1 MEGAEGG
8 LGGGQ
13 PLTLPPPLDR
23 EHPIAI
29 AHRGSM
35 TLWPENTMAAFAGAV
50 NLGFRYLET
59 DLRIS
64 RDGVLVTFH
73 DPVLDRT
80 TDGSGLV
87 RARTFAELRRLDA
100 AYHFLP
106 EQGHPQRGRGIG
118 VPSLE
123 EAVTAFPEAV
133 FMLDIKQNGLEDPLL
148 EIMER
153 CNLWERAIVGS
164 FGGPRLRRLRARAG
178 RRITTAAGPGE
189 ILRFATAA
197 RLGRP
202 SRIPAD
208 LLSIPVRRLIRLV
221 DARTVA
227 AARSGNLPMLVWT
240 INETPEMARLLDL
253 GVDGLIT
260 DRPDLLK
267 QLMMERGRG
276 GPWNQTG
283 GAAPPGQERK

>member
-8 LGGGQ
+8 FGGGK

-23 EHPIAI
+23 EHPVAV

-35 TLWPENTMAAFAGAV
+35 TLWPENTLAAFGGAV
-50 NLGFRYLET
+50 DLGFRYLET

-73 DPVLDRT
+73 DPDLDRT
-80 TDGSGLV
+80 TDGSGPV
-87 RARTFAELRRLDA
+87 RGLTFAELSRLDA
-100 AYHFLP
+100 AYHFQP
-106 EQGHPQRGRGIG
+106 ERDHPLRGRGIS

-123 EAVTAFPEAV
+123 EAVAAFPEAV
-133 FMLDIKQNGLEDPLL
+133 FMLDVKQDGLEEPLL
-148 EIMER
+148 ELMER
-153 CNLWERAIVGS
+153 RNLWERVIVGS
-164 FGGPRLRRLRARAG
+164 FGGRRLQRLRARAG
-178 RRITTAAGPGE
+178 RRITTAAAPGE

-202 SRIPAD
+202 ARIPAD

-227 AARSGNLPMLVWT
+227 AARSGGLPMLVWT
-240 INETPEMARLLDL
+240 INEAEEMARLLDL

-267 QLMMERGRG
+267 RLMLERGRG
-276 GPWNQTG
+276 GPWN
-283 GAAPPGQERK
+283 PPGGGEEPGREKR